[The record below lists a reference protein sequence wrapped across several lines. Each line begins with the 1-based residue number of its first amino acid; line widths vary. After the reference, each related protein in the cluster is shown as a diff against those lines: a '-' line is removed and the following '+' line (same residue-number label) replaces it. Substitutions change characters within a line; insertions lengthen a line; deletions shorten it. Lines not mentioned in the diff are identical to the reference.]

1 MVLGLLWDWVVPVG
15 LVTASGPLHRSE
27 RINAEGRLAG
37 FCIAAELTPSSGLLL
52 PLLKSTTRHSGLSSA
67 CAALRGHYV
76 PSEGL
81 PSALRAFHASV

>member
-37 FCIAAELTPSSGLLL
+37 FCIAAELTPLE
-52 PLLKSTTRHSGLSSA
+52 R
-67 CAALRGHYV
+67 ALIAT
-76 PSEGL
+76 S
-81 PSALRAFHASV
+81 